1 MDSSDD
7 KEALAKRNIDRDKA
21 IAELTKN
28 LAWKLCTD
36 LLSPPLEKE
45 RIKREPEL
53 VAKLNGVIERVQQ
66 SRNKKLVDNEEVYQV
81 RIE

>member
-7 KEALAKRNIDRDKA
+7 KEALAKRNVDRDQA

-36 LLSPPLEKE
+36 LLSPPLGSITVAASSKYDSGTYFNDGKE
-45 RIKREPEL
+45 F
-53 VAKLNGVIERVQQ
+53 AN
-66 SRNKKLVDNEEVYQV
+66 V
-81 RIE
+81 RRRDKAQ